1 MDKHIRTIYALL
13 VVGFISLSVQ
23 LWLQSRAINE
33 LNIKLEA
40 VRELLFIV
48 PVNDILIS
56 LILEKLH
63 VPEG

>member
-33 LNIKLEA
+33 LNIILEA
-40 VRELLFIV
+40 VRELLFRFA
-48 PVNDILIS
+48 
-56 LILEKLH
+56 
-63 VPEG
+63 